1 MSSFSVD
8 EIAPPS
14 GGNAWDLQVG
24 EAVSG
29 TVTYVGKMP
38 PRPSYDGKKREQ
50 SVRIDL
56 DTGDGTTSVFVVI
69 NADVDGVPYPK
80 RDARAVAAAVRA
92 AGCTDLEVGGRLA
105 IQRVEDVDTKVGKAR
120 DYSAVYKPPAAAS
133 PLAATVADEPPV
145 TAPAPNLAA
154 MLGD

>member
-8 EIAPPS
+8 ELAPPS
-14 GGNAWDLQVG
+14 AGNAWDLKVG

-29 TVTYVGKMP
+29 TVTFVGKMP

-56 DTGDGTTSVFVVI
+56 DTGEGTTSVYVVV
-69 NADVDGVPYPK
+69 NADVDGDPYPK

-105 IQRVEDVDTKVGKAR
+105 IQRVEDVTTKAGQAR
-120 DYSAVYKPPAAAS
+120 DYSAVYKPPAARVAVAD
-133 PLAATVADEPPV
+133 LADEPAPA
-145 TAPAPNLAA
+145 APAPNLAA